1 MALLDPSHLL
11 GIGVIVRERLVD
23 IRDFQVVPLGD
34 SIRGEA
40 PLFDTDMHI
49 SDGDATPF
57 DVGFPVEWRVLGGDD
72 SVLLGR
78 HY

>member
-1 MALLDPSHLL
+1 VALLDPSHPL

-23 IRDFQVVPLGD
+23 SRDFQVVPLGD

-40 PLFDTDMHI
+40 PLFDADMHI

-57 DVGFPVEWRVLGGDD
+57 DVGFPVECRVLGGDD
-72 SVLLGR
+72 SVLLDR
-78 HY
+78 YY